1 MDRITA
7 TKEARIAALYK
18 GGEWYVTL
26 KGKLYNCVAA
36 DSYRNKKADGRVVEI
51 FTPEKV
57 RRTAPPSDSKSKR
70 G

>member
-1 MDRITA
+1 MDKNTA
-7 TKEARIAALYK
+7 IREARVAALYK

-36 DSYRNKKADGRVVEI
+36 DSYQNKKADGRVVEI

-57 RRTAPPSDSKSKR
+57 RRTMPPAHTESN
-70 G
+70 